1 MATSIE
7 YVAGAERPAL
17 LIEILDEDNAVI
29 DLTGYTCS
37 LKLGLD
43 TATTALNKTTGIAGS
58 ASGITVTWAAGELAG
73 AVVPGNYIGEVIAT
87 SGGLDYRRQFNM
99 VIKAAL
105 A

>member
-43 TATTALNKTTGIAGS
+43 TATTVLTKSCTGS
-58 ASGITVTWAAGELAG
+58 ASGVLATWVAGDLAI
-73 AVVPGNYIGEVIAT
+73 ASGNYIGEVIAT
-87 SGGLDYRRQFNM
+87 SAGLDYRRQFNM

>member
-1 MATSIE
+1 MATSID

-17 LIEILDEDNAVI
+17 LIQILDEDNAVI

-43 TATTALNKTTGIAGS
+43 TATTALTKTTGIAG
-58 ASGITVTWAAGELAG
+58 GVTGVTATWVAGELAL
-73 AVVPGNYIGEVIAT
+73 PSGNYIGEVIAT

>member
-7 YVAGAERPAL
+7 YVSGAERPAL
-17 LIEILDEDNAVI
+17 LIEILDENNAVI

-43 TATTALNKTTGIAGS
+43 TATTALTKTTGIAGS
-58 ASGITVTWAAGELAG
+58 ASGVTSTWAAGELALT
-73 AVVPGNYIGEVIAT
+73 AGNYIGEVIAT

>member
-17 LIEILDEDNAVI
+17 LIQILDEDNNVI

-43 TATTALNKTTGIAGS
+43 TTTTVLTKSCTGS
-58 ASGITVTWAAGELAG
+58 ASGVTATWAAGDLAI
-73 AVVPGNYIGEVIAT
+73 ASGNYIGEVIAT

>member
-1 MATSIE
+1 MATSID
-7 YVAGAERPAL
+7 YIAGAERPAL
-17 LIEILDEDNAVI
+17 LIQILDEDNAII

-43 TATTALNKTTGIAGS
+43 TATTALSKTTGIAGS
-58 ASGITVTWAAGELAG
+58 ATGVTATWAAGELALT
-73 AVVPGNYIGEVIAT
+73 PGNYIGEVVAT

>member
-43 TATTALNKTTGIAGS
+43 TTTTALSKTTGIAGS
-58 ASGITVTWAAGELAG
+58 AAGVTATWAAGELALT
-73 AVVPGNYIGEVIAT
+73 PGNYIGEVIAT
-87 SGGLDYRRQFNM
+87 SANLDYRRQFNM

>member
-17 LIEILDEDNAVI
+17 LIQILDEDNAVI
-29 DLTGYTCS
+29 DLSGYTCS

-43 TATTALNKTTGIAGS
+43 TTTTALTKTAGMTGGTTG
-58 ASGITVTWAAGELAG
+58 VTATWTAGELALT
-73 AVVPGNYIGEVIAT
+73 PGNYIGEVIAT

>member
-7 YVAGAERPAL
+7 YIAGAERPAL

-43 TATTALNKTTGIAGS
+43 TTTTALSKSSGCTGSTTGVNVVWS
-58 ASGITVTWAAGELAG
+58 AGELALT
-73 AVVPGNYIGEVIAT
+73 PGNYIGEVIAT

>member
-1 MATSIE
+1 MATTID

-17 LIEILDEDNAVI
+17 LIQILDEDNNVI

-43 TATTALNKTTGIAGS
+43 TATTALTKTTGIAGS
-58 ASGITVTWAAGELAG
+58 ASGVTATWAAGELALT
-73 AVVPGNYIGEVIAT
+73 AGNYIGEVIAT

>member
-1 MATSIE
+1 MATTID

-17 LIEILDEDNAVI
+17 LIQILDEDNNVI

-43 TATTALNKTTGIAGS
+43 TATTALMKTTGIAGS
-58 ASGITVTWAAGELAG
+58 ASGITATWAAGELALT
-73 AVVPGNYIGEVIAT
+73 AGNYIGEVIAT

>member
-1 MATSIE
+1 MATSID

-17 LIEILDEDNAVI
+17 LIQILDEDNAVI
-29 DLTGYTCS
+29 DLSGYTCS

-43 TATTALNKTTGIAGS
+43 TTTTALTKSTGITGGTTGVTA
-58 ASGITVTWAAGELAG
+58 TWAAGELALT
-73 AVVPGNYIGEVIAT
+73 PGNYIGEVIAT

>member
-1 MATSIE
+1 MATTID

-17 LIEILDEDNAVI
+17 LIQILDENNAVI
-29 DLTGYTCS
+29 DLSGYTCS
-37 LKLGLD
+37 LKLGLN
-43 TATTALNKTTGIAGS
+43 TTTTALTKTSGMTGGATG
-58 ASGITVTWAAGELAG
+58 VTATWTAGELALT
-73 AVVPGNYIGEVIAT
+73 PGNYIGEVIAT

>member
-17 LIEILDEDNAVI
+17 LISILDENNAVI

-43 TATTALNKTTGIAGS
+43 TTTTALSKSSGCTGSTTGVNVVWS
-58 ASGITVTWAAGELAG
+58 AGELAL
-73 AVVPGNYIGEVIAT
+73 APGTYIGEVVAT
-87 SGGLDYRRQFNM
+87 SSGLDYRRQFSV